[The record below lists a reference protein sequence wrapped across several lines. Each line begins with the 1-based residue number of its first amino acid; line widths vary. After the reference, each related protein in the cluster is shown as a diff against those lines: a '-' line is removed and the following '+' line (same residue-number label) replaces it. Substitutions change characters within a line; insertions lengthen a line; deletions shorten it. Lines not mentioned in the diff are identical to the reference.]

1 MASLIS
7 SIDDLDK
14 INHYIANCKEMG
26 IDRLPPDVN
35 KSEDTFTVENN
46 SIRFGLSAVKNVGRA
61 MILNLVNERK
71 NNGEF
76 KNFSDFIDR
85 MAGQDMNKRAL
96 EGLISCGA
104 FDSMGVKR
112 SQLLAVYEKALDG
125 TARAARDNVAG
136 QMSLFDT
143 IEEQSEMQFPNIDEL
158 DKKDDAK
165 DGKNSLPDYIFPDIQ
180 WRNIRIK

>member
-1 MASLIS
+1 M
-7 SIDDLDK
+7 
-14 INHYIANCKEMG
+14 EMG

-125 TARAARDNVAG
+125 TARSRQGIMLQVRCRF
-136 QMSLFDT
+136 L
-143 IEEQSEMQFPNIDEL
+143 IQS
-158 DKKDDAK
+158 
-165 DGKNSLPDYIFPDIQ
+165 KNKVKCNF
-180 WRNIRIK
+180 RILTNLTKRRC

>member
-1 MASLIS
+1 M
-7 SIDDLDK
+7 
-14 INHYIANCKEMG
+14 
-26 IDRLPPDVN
+26 PPDVN

-71 NNGEF
+71 NNCEF
-76 KNFSDFIDR
+76 KTFSDFIVR
-85 MAGQDMNKRAL
+85 MAGRDMNKRAL

-112 SQLLAVYEKALDG
+112 SQLLAVYEKKHL
-125 TARAARDNVAG
+125 TVRQKAARDNVAG

-158 DKKDDAK
+158 DKKDDVK
-165 DGKNSLPDYIFPDIQ
+165 DGKTVYRTIFFRTSDGGIYG
-180 WRNIRIK
+180 